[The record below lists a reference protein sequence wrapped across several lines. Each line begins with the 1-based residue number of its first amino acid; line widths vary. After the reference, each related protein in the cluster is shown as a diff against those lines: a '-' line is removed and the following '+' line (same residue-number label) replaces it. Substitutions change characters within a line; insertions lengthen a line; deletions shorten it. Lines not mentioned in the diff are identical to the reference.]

1 MVLNMFLNLL
11 LMLSLSVNA
20 TEPAKFSIL
29 EYRAP
34 APFAGVIFDE
44 KAMAKML
51 ADYDLAM
58 YACDIKT
65 DYQLKI
71 QKEEYEFKLED
82 LRIEHKA
89 LTDEYDLFIM
99 QKDKEINILVDSL
112 KKTSPR
118 HKWLY
123 FAGGILIG
131 TAGSYGVYRAIN
143 EK

>member
-1 MVLNMFLNLL
+1 MFLKLL
-11 LMLSLSVNA
+11 LMLTMTSHA
-20 TEPAKFSIL
+20 TEPAKFTVL
-29 EYRAP
+29 EYKAP
-34 APFAGVIFDE
+34 APFAGVLFDE
-44 KAMAKML
+44 YAMAQIM
-51 ADYDLAM
+51 ADYDILK
-58 YACDIKT
+58 YSCDIRT

-99 QKDKEINILVDSL
+99 QKDKEINALANSL

-123 FAGGILIG
+123 FAGGILVG
-131 TAGSYGVYRAIN
+131 TAASYGAYKAFN
-143 EK
+143 E

>member
-1 MVLNMFLNLL
+1 MFLKLL
-11 LMLSLSVNA
+11 LMLTMTSHA
-20 TEPAKFSIL
+20 TEPAKFTVL
-29 EYRAP
+29 EYKAP
-34 APFAGVIFDE
+34 APFAGVLFDE
-44 KAMAKML
+44 YAMAQIM
-51 ADYDLAM
+51 ADYDILK
-58 YACDIKT
+58 YSCDIRT

-99 QKDKEINILVDSL
+99 QKDKEINALANSL

-123 FAGGILIG
+123 FAGGILVG
-131 TAGSYGVYRAIN
+131 TAASYGAYRVFN
-143 EK
+143 E